1 MNFEGNLWVAVVNVL
16 IWSGIFLYLLSL
28 ERKIARLEKNK
39 DGP

>member
-1 MNFEGNLWVAVVNVL
+1 MNFQGNLWIAVVNVL

-39 DGP
+39 DGG